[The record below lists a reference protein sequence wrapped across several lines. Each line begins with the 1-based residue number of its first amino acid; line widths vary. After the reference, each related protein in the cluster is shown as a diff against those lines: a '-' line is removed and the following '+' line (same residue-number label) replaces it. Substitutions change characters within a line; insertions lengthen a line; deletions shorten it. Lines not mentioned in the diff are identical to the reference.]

1 MEIHQLKIRS
11 EFFHAVK
18 IGRKKAEFRRNDRNY
33 QVGDLIC
40 LWEIGADE
48 KPTFKKLEACITHV
62 TDLAE
67 WAPGYVM
74 LSLDLFKETECK
86 EGDHDFAS

>member
-18 IGRKKAEFRRNDRNY
+18 VGRKKAEFRRNDRNY

-48 KPTFKKLEACITHV
+48 RQTFNRLEALITHI
-62 TDLAE
+62 TDLNE

-74 LSLDLFKETECK
+74 LSIEFLKDPSWNRP
-86 EGDHDFAS
+86 EGIR